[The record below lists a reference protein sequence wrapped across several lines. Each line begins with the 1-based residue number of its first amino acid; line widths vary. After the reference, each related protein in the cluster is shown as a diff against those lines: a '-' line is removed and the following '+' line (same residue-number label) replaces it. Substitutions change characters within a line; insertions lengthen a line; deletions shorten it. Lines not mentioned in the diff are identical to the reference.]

1 MRKYK
6 NFIITLIL
14 STLFG
19 GFVGYFTKKEFKINL
34 VHSMDNLYYYLFMIF
49 LLISIAIGITTTIIM
64 VVLRTKYKDIDV
76 EELPKHIERKIDIAI
91 SLCTTMVI
99 ISMVW
104 IAVMINKSFNDI
116 RINYVMISAASAIIA
131 SILQMLAIKIYNKYY
146 PDRKLNIF
154 ENNSDKKFFQRLDE
168 GEKWIAYSSSYRTF
182 KGMQIVYSISMV
194 ISILLSTFLTIPII
208 LPIFIGLMWIIQT
221 AIYTMSARKYDS

>member
-19 GFVGYFTKKEFKINL
+19 GYVGYLTKKEFKINL
-34 VHSMDNLYYYLFMIF
+34 VYSMDNLYYYLFMIF

-64 VVLRTKYKDIDV
+64 VILRTKYRNIDL
-76 EELPKHIERKIDIAI
+76 EELPKHIERKIDMTI
-91 SLCTTMVI
+91 SLNTSMVI

-104 IAVMINKSFNDI
+104 IAVMINKNFNDI
-116 RINYVMISAASAIIA
+116 RINYVIISAASSIIS
-131 SILQMLAIKIYNKYY
+131 SILQIISIKIYNKYY
-146 PDRKLNIF
+146 PDRKLNMF
-154 ENNSDKKFFQRLDE
+154 ENNSDKKFFERLDE

-182 KGMQIVYSISMV
+182 KGMQIVYSVSIV
-194 ISILLSTFLTIPII
+194 VSILFSTFLTIPII
-208 LPIFIGLMWIIQT
+208 LPIFIGVMWIIQT